1 MAARSERS
9 AMMRTRLRQL
19 VTSFNK
25 TAIDYALARLEV
37 AIRNARSPAPPVI
50 ARLGA
55 SGGGGRSLSTS
66 WPAALAQVGAAADYI
81 AAGNAGAWKIRRDLA
96 WTRLERSVR
105 IAVQLAESI
114 DWIGVD
120 THGTFEDVR

>member
-1 MAARSERS
+1 
-9 AMMRTRLRQL
+9 MMRIRLRLL

-25 TAIDYALARLEV
+25 AAIDYALARLEV
-37 AIRNARSPAPPVI
+37 AMRNLRSPAPPVI

-55 SGGGGRSLSTS
+55 SGDRARSLSSS
-66 WPAALAQVGAAADYI
+66 WPSALAQVGAAADYV

-96 WTRLERSVR
+96 WTRLERAVR
-105 IAVQLAESI
+105 TAVQLAESI

-120 THGTFEDVR
+120 TRGTFGDAG